1 MNIWQRTVSIA
12 ALAIVMVVVGI
23 ISAAGTIGFFAQGQK
38 IPQQQTAQ
46 AQQPAVAIAAPVN
59 IVHRSL
65 QDDGNGHAR
74 GWDPNNDTD
83 TFIISDS
90 DYTSSSVVVVNL
102 NDTENAPICQVDES
116 HVVSKVF
123 EVICDDPPSNGAA
136 INYAIINTNMTS

>member
-1 MNIWQRTVSIA
+1 
-12 ALAIVMVVVGI
+12 MVVVGI
-23 ISAAGTIGFFAQGQK
+23 VSAAGTIGFFAQGQK
-38 IPQQQTAQ
+38 IAQQQTAQ

-83 TFIISDS
+83 TFIISDT